1 MGNKLKRIKKLVA
14 GLTAAG
20 CCWLSFAGVGGVN
33 AGGCPVGSFSMPAAA
48 AAALREPQVSGSY
61 NSGDTWVVYWYLCG
75 SDLESDYGAASLDL
89 EELSQVNLPPNVK
102 FVIETGGSNTWHRVG
117 VDNHSLTRFLFDST
131 GVHEISRVDDAD
143 MGAPETL
150 TDFLA
155 FGQQFEAQHR
165 ALVLW
170 NHGGGSLGGVCLDE
184 RTDSIIG
191 LDALQSAISRVYESD
206 ESNPPFE
213 LIGFDACL
221 MATADTMSALHGLTR
236 VMVASQE
243 SEPGNGWKYDGWPKV
258 FSENDV
264 VTAADVGRAIVDSYM
279 DGCREYGTE
288 ANATLSLIDVTQTP
302 HVRSALSSY
311 SSGALNR
318 AQQEPQRFFSAFG
331 RAADNTENYG
341 GNTKSTGYMDMI
353 DLASLAD
360 NTAGMLPKEA
370 EELAGAVDNAVLYRA
385 AGPYRPSS
393 RGISGYYPY
402 DGGAEMFNI
411 YASLSVA
418 SPAVKSLY
426 GYLLSGQTM
435 DFGGEQ
441 EGSSV
446 NPSAQSS
453 ISSVN
458 HSMFNIA
465 SLEDTL
471 VNVDNDGSAFV
482 NLSSEAV
489 DNLSAVH
496 CQLCYISMEDSI
508 VLMLGSD
515 TNIIAD
521 WKTGV
526 FKDNFDGTWPMLDGH
541 PVYIEITGENDD
553 FWLYS
558 IPVKHNDRP
567 CSLEAVYDLKEQKY
581 NILGVKYEDSSK
593 GLVRDR
599 NLEKIKPGDKI
610 TTRHYAVSISDS
622 KDDQEPVEVDGD
634 TFTVS
639 RELTLADESVG
650 DGLYGY
656 MFEFVTPQN
665 TSALS
670 DFVTYTIKDGS
681 ITTAVGIP
689 DASDGGAAGGTGSDS
704 LMTSAT
710 STVSGGSIADAI
722 VGSN

>member
-1 MGNKLKRIKKLVA
+1 MGNKLKQIKKLVA

-20 CCWLSFAGVGGVN
+20 CCWLSFAGVGGIN
-33 AGGCPVGSFSMPAAA
+33 AGGCPVGSFSMPAAT
-48 AAALREPQVSGSY
+48 AAALREPQVTGSY

-75 SDLESDYGAASLDL
+75 SDLESNYGAATLDL
-89 EELSQVNLPPNVK
+89 QELSQVNLPPNVK
-102 FVIETGGSNTWHRVG
+102 FVIETGGSNTWHTVG
-117 VDNHSLTRFLFDST
+117 VDNHSLTRYLFDST

-184 RTDSIIG
+184 RTGRIIG
-191 LDALQSAISRVYESD
+191 LDALQSAISRVYGSD

-221 MATADTMSALHGLTR
+221 MATADAMSALHGLTR

-243 SEPGNGWKYDGWPKV
+243 SEPGNGWKYDGWPRV
-258 FSENDV
+258 FSEKDV
-264 VTAADVGRAIVDSYM
+264 VTATDVGRAIVDSYM

-288 ANATLSLIDVTQTP
+288 ANATLSLIDVTRTP
-302 HVRSALSSY
+302 QLRKALSDYSY
-311 SSGALNR
+311 SALNR
-318 AQQEPQRFFSAFG
+318 AKQEPQRFFSAFG
-331 RAADNTENYG
+331 RAADSTENYG

-370 EELAGAVDNAVLYRA
+370 KALAGAVDNAVLYRV
-385 AGPYRPSS
+385 AGPYRPYS

-402 DGGAEMFNI
+402 DGGAELFNR

-426 GYLLSGQTM
+426 GYLLSGRTM

-441 EGSSV
+441 ETGSTV
-446 NPSAQSS
+446 RPSAQPS

-465 SLEDTL
+465 SLEDTP
-471 VNVDNDGSAFV
+471 VDVDKDGSAFV
-482 NLSSEAV
+482 KLSPEAM

-496 CQLCYISMEDSI
+496 CQLCYISMEDGI
-508 VLMLGSD
+508 VLTLGSD

-521 WKTGV
+521 WKNGI

-541 PVYIEITGENDD
+541 PVYIEITEENDD

-558 IPVKHNDRP
+558 IPVKLNDRP
-567 CSLEAVYDLKEQKY
+567 CTLEAVYDLKEQKY
-581 NILGVKYEDSSK
+581 KILGVKYEDSSK
-593 GLVRDR
+593 GMVRDR

-610 TTRHYAVSISDS
+610 TTRHYAMRISDG
-622 KDDQEPVEVDGD
+622 KEEQEPIEVDVD

-639 RELTLADESVG
+639 GKLKLDDESVG

-670 DFVTYTIKDGS
+670 DLATYTIKDGS

-689 DASDGGAAGGTGSDS
+689 EK
-704 LMTSAT
+704 
-710 STVSGGSIADAI
+710 
-722 VGSN
+722 